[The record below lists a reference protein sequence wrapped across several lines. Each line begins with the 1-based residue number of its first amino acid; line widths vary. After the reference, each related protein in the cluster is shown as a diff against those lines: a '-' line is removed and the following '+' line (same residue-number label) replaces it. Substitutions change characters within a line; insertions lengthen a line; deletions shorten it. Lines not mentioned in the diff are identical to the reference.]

1 MSGFLKNKPVRN
13 LSILAGIL
21 FMLFGYTVY
30 QDHKTLLESGAGVA
44 LGPVQATVYS
54 VNKRVEGFID
64 FYLRYEDVK
73 AENDALLEE
82 NRVLREQL
90 REYGDLKSQNLYYR
104 DMFGI
109 KDRREEYDYLGANI
123 INVAGGS
130 LVSAY
135 TIDRGEQDGLRAG
148 MAVMTPYG
156 IVGQVTS
163 IGRTF
168 ATVESLS
175 SENIAIHVTTLRD
188 RSVSGIIKG
197 FRGAGNNPLGK
208 ISYLSLDANIQEG
221 DIIVTSGLGGFYP
234 PDIYVGKVLSVEEDR
249 GNLMKTALVE
259 PGANLSHLSTLF
271 VVMPKDTEALGY

>member
-30 QDHKTLLESGAGVA
+30 QDHKTLLESGAGAA

-123 INVAGGS
+123 INVSGGS

-135 TIDRGEQDGLRAG
+135 TIDRGEEDGLRAG

-156 IVGQVTS
+156 IVGQVTR

-175 SENIAIHVTTLRD
+175 SENIAIHVTTLGD
-188 RSVSGIIKG
+188 RSVSGIMKG
-197 FRGAGNNPLGK
+197 YRGAGNTPLGK
-208 ISYLSLDANIQEG
+208 ISYLSLDAQIQEG

-249 GNLMKTALVE
+249 GNLMKTALVA
-259 PGANLSHLSTLF
+259 PGANLAHLSTLF